1 MGAFG
6 QVFGSQIPKVVYAQ
20 FNFEQFAESTVLAGN
35 DITNPV
41 LLVEYIETVGPSTV
55 SKIPVLD
62 ARITA
67 VGIKD
72 SGVGQ
77 IRLSILRSQDGGVTW
92 INVTQMAFTSG
103 VFAEGDLTTNDQNI
117 GLDNNR
123 YALGLINTDGISTGR
138 VKEIRGDII
147 FKLPLN
153 HTLAEV

>member
-6 QVFGSQIPKVVYAQ
+6 QTFGLTVPKVVYPQ
-20 FNFEQFAESTVLAGN
+20 FNFGQFAESTVLAGN

-41 LLVEYIETVGPSTV
+41 LLEEYIETVGLTTV
-55 SKIPVLD
+55 IKIPVLD
-62 ARITA
+62 ARVTA

-92 INVTQMAFTSG
+92 IAVTQMAFSSG
-103 VFAEGDLTTNDQNI
+103 VFDEGSITTNDANL
-117 GLDNNR
+117 GSDNDR
-123 YALGLINTDGISTGR
+123 YALALINTDGISTGR
-138 VKEIRGDII
+138 VKEIRSDII

-153 HTLAEV
+153 HTIAKV

>member
-6 QVFGSQIPKVVYAQ
+6 QVFGLLLPSVVYPQ
-20 FNFEQFAESTVLAGN
+20 FNFGQFEESTVIAGN

-41 LLVEYIETVGPSTV
+41 LLEEYIETVGPSSV
-55 SKIPVLD
+55 SKLPVLD

-72 SGVGQ
+72 SGAGQ

-92 INVTQMAFTSG
+92 IAVTQMAFSSG
-103 VFAEGDLTTNDQNI
+103 VFVESDVTTNDV
-117 GLDNNR
+117 GLSLDNDR
-123 YALGLINTDGISTGR
+123 YAIALISTDGVSTGR
-138 VKEIRGDII
+138 VKEIRSDII

-153 HTLAEV
+153 HTVKRV